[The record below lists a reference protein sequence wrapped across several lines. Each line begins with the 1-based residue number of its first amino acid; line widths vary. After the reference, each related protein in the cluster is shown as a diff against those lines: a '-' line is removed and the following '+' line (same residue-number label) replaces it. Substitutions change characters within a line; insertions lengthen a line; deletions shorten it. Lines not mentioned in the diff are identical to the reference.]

1 MLKPLP
7 KKHNLDGTHLLKKPR
22 KNIQLFK
29 VISGQSKEAG
39 FSIIELL
46 MASIL
51 ALVAVN
57 ASAQLINRLSTS
69 GLNRRAE
76 ATSAIE
82 VAISND
88 LAWFRQYAVLWKL
101 KLGPYS
107 TLQQAITKTKYDNIE
122 LPNKDNLSN
131 EYNPPKN
138 LCGTPEF
145 TNEFQKDAA
154 SIKTNYDALTLP
166 PNNIPNG
173 GSMTTLKLPQSASG
187 YNLERNI
194 ESDSEVPGSLIISY
208 TLTNSAFDNPLVFRR
223 FSSIYLPAAGWC
235 PPEVKP

>member
-1 MLKPLP
+1 MLNPLL
-7 KKHNLDGTHLLKKPR
+7 KKHNLDGTHLLNKPR

-29 VISGQSKEAG
+29 VFSGQTKEAG

-57 ASAQLINRLSTS
+57 ASAQLINHLSTS

-88 LAWFRQYAVLWKL
+88 LAWFQQYAVLWKL
-101 KLGPYS
+101 EEGPY
-107 TLQQAITKTKYDNIE
+107 TALQTAVAKTKYNGK
-122 LPNKDNLSN
+122 LSTSSNPNKY
-131 EYNPPKN
+131 EPPSS
-138 LCGTPEF
+138 LCGTPAF
-145 TNEFQKDAA
+145 ANEFQKDAA
-154 SIKTNYDALTLP
+154 DLKVNYDTLQLP
-166 PNNIPNG
+166 PYKIPVDDSATILDLPKSVSGYKLERKIVSNNI
-173 GSMTTLKLPQSASG
+173 A
-187 YNLERNI
+187 
-194 ESDSEVPGSLIISY
+194 GSLKISY
-208 TLTNSAFDNPLVFRR
+208 TLTFDDSDIFKR

-235 PPEVKP
+235 

>member
-1 MLKPLP
+1 MLNPLL
-7 KKHNLDGTHLLKKPR
+7 KKHNLDGTHLLNKPR

-29 VISGQSKEAG
+29 VFSGQTKEAG

-57 ASAQLINRLSTS
+57 ASAQLINHLSTS

-88 LAWFRQYAVLWKL
+88 LAWFQQYAVLWKL
-101 KLGPYS
+101 EEGPY
-107 TLQQAITKTKYDNIE
+107 TALQTAVAKTKYNGK
-122 LPNKDNLSN
+122 LSPSSNPNKY
-131 EYNPPKN
+131 EPPSS
-138 LCGTPEF
+138 LCGTPAF
-145 TNEFQKDAA
+145 ANEFQKDAA
-154 SIKTNYDALTLP
+154 DLKVNYDTLQLP
-166 PNNIPNG
+166 PYKIPVDDSATILDLPKSVSGYKLERKIVSNNI
-173 GSMTTLKLPQSASG
+173 A
-187 YNLERNI
+187 
-194 ESDSEVPGSLIISY
+194 GSLKISY
-208 TLTNSAFDNPLVFRR
+208 TLTFDDSDIFKR

-235 PPEVKP
+235 

>member
-7 KKHNLDGTHLLKKPR
+7 KKQNLDGTHLLKKPR

-57 ASAQLINRLSTS
+57 ASAQLINHLSTS

-88 LAWFRQYAVLWKL
+88 LAWFRQYALLWKL
-101 KLGPYS
+101 AEGPYS
-107 TLQQAITKTKYDNIE
+107 TLQQTVAKTPYKQ
-122 LPNKDNLSN
+122 LGSSNLSN
-131 EYNPPKN
+131 KYNPNVGSSKG
-138 LCGTPEF
+138 LCGKSEF
-145 TNEFQKDAA
+145 ANAFQKDAA
-154 SIKTNYDALTLP
+154 SLTINFDSITKPPYD
-166 PNNIPNG
+166 IPNG
-173 GSMTTLKLPQSASG
+173 DSMTTINLPQSASG
-187 YNLERNI
+187 YKLERKL
-194 ESDSEVPGSLIISY
+194 ESESGNLIISY

-235 PPEVKP
+235 

>member
-1 MLKPLP
+1 MLNPLL

-29 VISGQSKEAG
+29 VFSGQTKEAG

-57 ASAQLINRLSTS
+57 ASAQLINHLSTS

-101 KLGPYS
+101 AEGPYT
-107 TLQQAITKTKYDNIE
+107 TLQQAVAKTTYKKLNSS
-122 LPNKDNLSN
+122 NLSN
-131 EYNPPKN
+131 KYNPNVGSSKG
-138 LCGTPEF
+138 LCGTPAF
-145 TNEFQKDAA
+145 SNAFQKDAA
-154 SIKTNYDALTLP
+154 SLKVNYDSITKP
-166 PNNIPNG
+166 PYDIPNG
-173 GSMTTLKLPQSASG
+173 NSMTTLNLPKSVSG
-187 YNLERNI
+187 YKLERRI
-194 ESDSEVPGSLIISY
+194 EPDGESSLIISY
-208 TLTNSAFDNPLVFRR
+208 TLTNSAFDNPLIFER

-235 PPEVKP
+235 PPGVNP

>member
-1 MLKPLP
+1 MLNPLL
-7 KKHNLDGTHLLKKPR
+7 KKHNLDGTHLLNKPR

-29 VISGQSKEAG
+29 VISGQTKEAG

-57 ASAQLINRLSTS
+57 ASAQLINHLSTS

-101 KLGPYS
+101 AEGPYT
-107 TLQQAITKTKYDNIE
+107 TLQQAVAKTPYKKLNSS
-122 LPNKDNLSN
+122 NLSN
-131 EYNPPKN
+131 KYNPNVGSSKG
-138 LCGTPEF
+138 LCGTPAF
-145 TNEFQKDAA
+145 SNAFQKDAA
-154 SIKTNYDALTLP
+154 SLIVNYDSITKP
-166 PNNIPNG
+166 PYDIPNG
-173 GSMTTLKLPQSASG
+173 DSMTTINLPQSASG
-187 YNLERNI
+187 YKLERKL
-194 ESDSEVPGSLIISY
+194 ESEPGNLIISY
-208 TLTNSAFDNPLVFRR
+208 TLTNSAFDNPLIFER

-235 PPEVKP
+235 

>member
-7 KKHNLDGTHLLKKPR
+7 KKHYLDGTNLLKKPR
-22 KNIQLFK
+22 RNIQLFK
-29 VISGQSKEAG
+29 VISSQTKEAG

-57 ASAQLINRLSTS
+57 ASAQLINHLSTS

-88 LAWFRQYAVLWKL
+88 LALFRQYAVLWKL
-101 KLGPYS
+101 AEGPYT
-107 TLQQAITKTKYDNIE
+107 TLQQAVAKTPYKKLLDTSNPSNIYK
-122 LPNKDNLSN
+122 PQS
-131 EYNPPKN
+131 N
-138 LCGTPEF
+138 LCGKSAF
-145 TNEFQKDAA
+145 ANAFQKDAA
-154 SIKTNYDALTLP
+154 SLKVNYDSITKP
-166 PNNIPNG
+166 PYDIPNG
-173 GSMTTLKLPQSASG
+173 NSMTTLNLPKSASG
-187 YNLERNI
+187 YKLERRI
-194 ESDSEVPGSLIISY
+194 EPDGESSLIISY
-208 TLTNSAFDNPLVFRR
+208 TLTNPAFDNPLIFER

-235 PPEVKP
+235 PPVVNP